1 MNWDQVKGNWKE
13 FRGKVQERWGKI
25 TNDDLDVIDGRREQ
39 LAGRIQQI
47 YGKTK
52 EEAEREIDRFTSD
65 CGCDK
70 DKPVNTRVVTTAGA
84 ATKTAPNR

>member
-13 FRGKVQERWGKI
+13 FRGKVHEQWGKL

-39 LAGRIQQI
+39 LAGRIQTI

-52 EEAEREIDRFTSD
+52 EEAEKEIDAFTSS
-65 CGCDK
+65 CGCD
-70 DKPVNTRVVTTAGA
+70 DKSRVVTKPATNTA
-84 ATKTAPNR
+84 ATNKR